1 VTIRNPLFLFAF
13 MSAAAFAQNLAV
25 RGDTV
30 YTMAGPPVS
39 NGVVVITNGKIAA
52 AGAASAVKIPGGYQ
66 VIAAKVVTPGL
77 VDAHSA
83 VGLTGYLNSPTDQ
96 DQIETSA
103 PIQPELRAVDAYD
116 PRERLVEWVRSFGV
130 TTMNTGHAPG
140 ALISGQ
146 LMVVKTRGNTVEE
159 ATLKPVSMVA
169 ASLGDLGRAR
179 GEGKSPGT
187 SAKEIAMLREQFL
200 KAQEYTRKMEAP
212 PSDKDKDKD
221 KDKGASKTPDRDLR
235 LDVLAHVLKG
245 ELPLLVTANRSRDI
259 MSALRLAAEFHFHLI
274 LDGAAEADL
283 VLDQVKAAGVPVVVH
298 ATMQRHGGDTENASF
313 ETAAH
318 LQAAGIPWAL
328 QSGFEGYVPKTRVIL
343 FEAAIAAANGL
354 TFDQALAGITINAAK
369 LIGVDARVGSLE
381 TGKDGDVALYDG
393 DPFEYSSHCV
403 ATVIDGKVEFTGKQ

>member
-1 VTIRNPLFLFAF
+1 MTVRNPLLLFALLG
-13 MSAAAFAQNLAV
+13 AAAFAQNIAV

-39 NGVVVITNGKIAA
+39 DGVVVITSGKIVV
-52 AGAASAVKIPGGYQ
+52 AGAASAVKIPDGYQ
-66 VIAAKVVTPGL
+66 VIAARVVTPGL

-83 VGLTGYLNSPTDQ
+83 VGLTGYLNTASDQ
-96 DQIETSA
+96 DQLETSA
-103 PIQPELRAVDAYD
+103 PVQPELRAVDAYD
-116 PRERLVEWVRSFGV
+116 PRERLIEWVRGFGV

-140 ALISGQ
+140 ALVSGQ

-169 ASLGDLGRAR
+169 VSLGDLGRAH

-187 SAKEIAMLREQFL
+187 RAKEVAMLREQFL
-200 KAQEYTRKMEAP
+200 KAQEYGKKMEAP
-212 PSDKDKDKD
+212 PSDKE
-221 KDKGASKTPDRDLR
+221 KGAAKTPDRDLR
-235 LDVLAHVLKG
+235 LDVLARLLKG

-283 VLDQVKAAGVPVVVH
+283 VLDQIKAAGCPVILH
-298 ATMQRHGGDTENASF
+298 ATMQRHSGETENASF

-328 QSGFEGYVPKTRVIL
+328 QSGFEGYVPKTRVVL
-343 FEAAIAAANGL
+343 FEAAVAAANGL

-381 TGKDGDVALYDG
+381 PGKDGDVALYDG
-393 DPFEYSSHCV
+393 DPFEYTSHCL
-403 ATVIDGKVEFTGKQ
+403 ATVIDGKVEFRGKQ